1 MENDA
6 SELKSYK
13 LGYNGKGKDFFCII
27 IINWLLTAITF
38 GFYSSWA
45 KAKTLQYLYGTTTL
59 NGDNFSFHGT
69 GKEMFKGYMKLIL
82 IFLVLLVICGSLIY
96 FDMIALGLFILYFS
110 MIILF
115 PIIIHGQCRYQL
127 SRSSWRGIRFGYRGN
142 RNELIGNYFKWI
154 FFCIVSLGVYASW
167 MVMSIYKYIIENI
180 RLGDIEFKFR
190 GKGSTYFLLGLKGL
204 LLTIITLGIYS
215 PWFAKSIYQYYVSNL
230 SAYRNGKEIKFKS
243 TATVGDM
250 FNLIIINYLIL
261 ILTLGLGYAW
271 VVTRSMTII
280 ASKLEMKGDIDIDNI
295 LQTEIDYMDEEEE
308 KEKTDF
314 LNIDYIF

>member
-1 MENDA
+1 MENEA
-6 SELKSYK
+6 NELKSYK
-13 LGYNGKGKDFFCII
+13 LGFNGTGKDFFGII

-45 KAKTLQYLYGTTTL
+45 KAKTLQYLYGSTTL
-59 NGDNFSFHGT
+59 NGDNFSFMGT
-69 GKEMFKGYMKLIL
+69 GKEMFKGYMKLVL
-82 IFLVLLVICGSLIY
+82 IFLILLGACGSLIY
-96 FDMIALGLFILYFS
+96 FDMIALGLFIFYFS

-115 PIIIHGQCRYQL
+115 PIIIHGQYRYQL

-167 MVMSIYKYIIENI
+167 MAMSMYKYIIENI

-190 GKGSTYFLLGLKGL
+190 GKGLAYFLLGLKGM

-215 PWFAKSIYQYYVSNL
+215 PWFAKTIYEYYVSNL

-250 FNLIIINYLIL
+250 FNLIFINYLIL
-261 ILTLGLGYAW
+261 VLTLGLGYAW

-280 ASKLEMKGDIDIDNI
+280 ASKLEMEGDIDIDNI
-295 LQTEIDYMDEEEE
+295 LQTEVDYTNEEEE
-308 KEKTDF
+308 EADF
-314 LNIDYIF
+314 LTINYIY